1 MTAIHF
7 TKSLAEDSARAR
19 RVYNQFLM
27 LVAGLGG
34 LLYGIDIGIIGGAL
48 PYLETT
54 SGLTASQLS
63 IIVAAVLLGS
73 VISTLFAGILVDWLG
88 RKPVMILSG
97 ASFIVSIPMIAL
109 SHGYEPLFWGR
120 LLQGVSGGLV
130 GVVIP
135 LYLAECLSASNRGK
149 GTGFFQWLLTLGYV
163 AAAGAGIYFSYRV
176 AAVAAAAGA
185 ATIFAFK
192 DQAWRSIF
200 WASLP
205 PGVLFV
211 LGSLFVSE
219 SPRWLFKK
227 GKKELAYAALLRS
240 RSAEQAD
247 FELKEMEAAAQA
259 SEARENSRQIAG
271 QKIEDSLL
279 RRKYVVP
286 FLLAC
291 IILFCNTATGV
302 NSILGYNTS
311 ILLQGGLSDVQ
322 AHWGYVIFT
331 VVNFGMTMVG
341 MTLVDRKGRKFL
353 LVLGTSGIIVSLVA
367 VGIVFLGTEKKSVD
381 CRSQVQA
388 MVGPSQELTLR
399 FDPAEASR
407 LLAAEGY
414 TGSDIGSDRASLAV
428 IYSYGD
434 FTASTTY
441 VRSGDPGSVPLKM
454 TRASCIPANRV
465 AAFFKNPLGDLNAA
479 QNAPLKIEKALVGR
493 VPNASHGWLV
503 AFWLYVFR
511 AFFALGPGVCVWLA
525 LSELMPTR
533 IRSNGMSI
541 ALTINQLVSTTLAA
555 IFLPFVGS
563 YGYSSIFFLFA
574 GLTVI
579 YFFVAAFWL
588 PETKGLTLEEIE
600 AHFEGKTAGA

>member
-1 MTAIHF
+1 MT
-7 TKSLAEDSARAR
+7 LAEDGARSR

-34 LLYGIDIGIIGGAL
+34 LLYGIDVGIIGGAL
-48 PYLETT
+48 PYLEAT
-54 SGLTASQLS
+54 SGLTAAQLS

-88 RKPVMILSG
+88 RKPLMILSG

-109 SHGYEPLFWGR
+109 SHGYGPLFLGR

-163 AAAGAGIYFSYRV
+163 AAAVAGIFFSYRV
-176 AAVAAAAGA
+176 AAVAAASSA

-192 DQAWRSIF
+192 DHAWRSIF

-211 LGSLFVSE
+211 AGSLFVSE

-227 GKKELAYAALLRS
+227 GKRELAYAALLRS
-240 RSAEQAD
+240 RSVEQAD
-247 FELKEMEAAAQA
+247 LELKEMEEAAQTA
-259 SEARENSRQIAG
+259 EAQRNSRQIAG
-271 QKIEDSLL
+271 HAINDSLL
-279 RRKYVVP
+279 RRKYVIP

-331 VVNFGMTMVG
+331 LVNFGMTMVG
-341 MTLVDRKGRKFL
+341 MELVDRKGRKFL
-353 LVLGTSGIIVSLVA
+353 LVLGTSGIIVSLFA
-367 VGIVFLGTEKKSVD
+367 VGVLFLRTEKKSVD
-381 CRSQVQA
+381 CRNQVQA

-414 TGSDIGSDRASLAV
+414 TGNDIGSDRASLAV

-441 VRSGDPGSVPLKM
+441 VRSGDSGSVPLKM
-454 TRASCIPANRV
+454 TRTSCIPANRV
-465 AAFFKNPLGDLNAA
+465 AAFFKNPLGDLDAA
-479 QNAPLKIEKALVGR
+479 QKAPLKIEKALVGR
-493 VPNASHGWLV
+493 VPNAGHGWLV

-541 ALTINQLVSTTLAA
+541 ALTINQMVSTTLAA

-579 YFFVAAFWL
+579 YFLVAAFWL
-588 PETKGLTLEEIE
+588 PETKGMTLEEIE
-600 AHFEGKTAGA
+600 AHFEGKTAAA

>member
-1 MTAIHF
+1 LF
-7 TKSLAEDSARAR
+7 
-19 RVYNQFLM
+19 
-27 LVAGLGG
+27 
-34 LLYGIDIGIIGGAL
+34 
-48 PYLETT
+48 
-54 SGLTASQLS
+54 
-63 IIVAAVLLGS
+63 GS

-97 ASFIVSIPMIAL
+97 ASFIASIPMIAL
-109 SHGYEPLFWGR
+109 SHGYGPLLLGR

-135 LYLAECLSASNRGK
+135 LYLAECLAASNRGK

-163 AAAGAGIYFSYRV
+163 AAAGAGMYFSYRV
-176 AAVAAAAGA
+176 AAVAMATSA
-185 ATIFAFK
+185 ATLFAFK
-192 DQAWRSIF
+192 DHAWRSIF
-200 WASLP
+200 WAALP
-205 PGVLFV
+205 PGLLFV
-211 LGSLFVSE
+211 AGSLFVSE

-227 GKKELAYAALLRS
+227 GKRELAYVALLRS
-240 RSAEQAD
+240 RSPEQAD
-247 FELKEMEAAAQA
+247 LELKEMEEAAQA
-259 SEARENSRQIAG
+259 SNAKRNSRQLAG
-271 QKIEDSLL
+271 QKIKDSLL
-279 RRKYVVP
+279 RRKYVIP

-311 ILLQGGLSDVQ
+311 ILLQSGLSDVQ

-331 VVNFGMTMVG
+331 VVNFFMTMVG

-353 LVLGTSGIIVSLVA
+353 LVLGTSGIIVSLTA
-367 VGIVFLGTEKKSVD
+367 VGVLFLGTEKKSVD

-388 MVGPSQELTLR
+388 MVGPSQELILR

-407 LLAAEGY
+407 LLDAEGY
-414 TGSDIGSDRASLAV
+414 KGNDIGSDRASLAV

-441 VRSGDPGSVPLKM
+441 VRSGDPGSVQLKM
-454 TRASCIPANRV
+454 TRASCVPANRV

-479 QNAPLKIEKALVGR
+479 QKAPLKIEKALVGR
-493 VPNASHGWLV
+493 VPDAGHGWLV

-511 AFFALGPGVCVWLA
+511 AFFALGPGICAWLA

-541 ALTINQLVSTTLAA
+541 ALTINQLVSTTLAG
-555 IFLPFVGS
+555 IFLPFVGM

-574 GLTVI
+574 SLTVI
-579 YFFVAAFWL
+579 YFLVAAFWL

-600 AHFEGKTAGA
+600 AHFEGKAAGA